1 MYFCSK
7 QSGNAGTLACISGG
21 RGRPRSLMQSGV
33 ITVSY
38 KKRNSG
44 VDRTSTPRVR
54 TKIIMGKA
62 ERNINLLLTVL
73 AGALLAICVMSII
86 NVKH

>member
-1 MYFCSK
+1 
-7 QSGNAGTLACISGG
+7 
-21 RGRPRSLMQSGV
+21 
-33 ITVSY
+33 
-38 KKRNSG
+38 
-44 VDRTSTPRVR
+44 
-54 TKIIMGKA
+54 MGKA